1 VLVAILAA
9 LFALGSRFAGKVLGM
24 ALGWAGT
31 LLFGRV
37 PASRQPVILA
47 ITFGS
52 VIWLVLLAGII
63 SPDIGTFVLVLVPSQ
78 DLVPVEI
85 LRLGMLIG
93 ALAVPAVVGGLVLW
107 LSPPARRTGRGAVIT
122 VLRGYPL
129 TAVLAVLLVFLAILA
144 IWRRLRSFLRGRTDA
159 HVPMMVKAGAYD
171 QVAADVDTAL
181 SEAGLDLEPGPAP
194 AVMSTPAKWL
204 AAVAGRDA
212 GDLVPDHL
220 LQLHGPKLD
229 VLVYPSDLLVSGK
242 PEDVA
247 RARAAIAS
255 RLVTSAAYMT
265 VTAEAQGIE
274 DRIAALAQAGATPD
288 GPPPF
293 DDAARRELTA
303 IDAQLA
309 TTKAPYEEWE
319 VLYRKRLQVER
330 DLRARLDVGQ
340 AVLGS
345 DVPAPALA
353 GPMAAAAKVGE
364 LVGSSA
370 GAMVDAATDEETQN
384 ALDKVA
390 GRRWRL
396 GVALLSVVVA
406 AVRAMHAGRESS
418 GPGTGATASGEPAP
432 FPQQP
437 DQPRTPRP

>member
-1 VLVAILAA
+1 MAILAG

-37 PASRQPVILA
+37 PSSRQKIILA

-63 SPDIGTFVLVLVPSQ
+63 SPDIGAFILVLVPSQ
-78 DLVPVEI
+78 NLVPESI

-107 LSPPARRTGRGAVIT
+107 LSPPERRTGRAAIVT

-129 TAVLAVLLVFLAILA
+129 TAVLAVLLVFLAVLA
-144 IWRRLRSFLRGRTDA
+144 VWRRVRSAIRGRTDA
-159 HVPMMVKAGAYD
+159 HVPMMVKEGAYD
-171 QVAADVDTAL
+171 QVATDIDTAL
-181 SEAGLDLEPGPAP
+181 TQAGLDLDPGPAP

-212 GDLVPDHL
+212 GDLVPDHM
-220 LQLHGPKLD
+220 LQLHGSDLD
-229 VLVYPSDLLVSGK
+229 ILVYPSDLLISGK
-242 PEDVA
+242 PRDVA

-265 VTAEAQGIE
+265 VTEEGQAIE
-274 DRIAALAQAGATPD
+274 DRLAALAHSPAGTD

-293 DDAARRELTA
+293 DAAARNELEA
-303 IDAQLA
+303 VDEQLA
-309 TTKAPYEEWE
+309 ATDVPYDEWE

-330 DLRARLDVGQ
+330 DLRAHLDVGES
-340 AVLGS
+340 VLGS
-345 DVPAPALA
+345 EVP
-353 GPMAAAAKVGE
+353 GPSLPSPIAAVAKVRE
-364 LVGSSA
+364 LVGVSA
-370 GAMVDAATDEETQN
+370 GTIVDAAADKETQQ
-384 ALDKVA
+384 ALDRVA

-396 GVALLSVVVA
+396 AVAAMSIVVA
-406 AVRAMHAGRESS
+406 TVRAIVAGRGWTRSA
-418 GPGTGATASGEPAP
+418 GTGTQSGEPAS
-432 FPQQP
+432 FPGQ

>member
-1 VLVAILAA
+1 MAILAG

-37 PASRQPVILA
+37 PSSRQKIILA

-63 SPDIGTFVLVLVPSQ
+63 SPDIGAFILVLVPSQ
-78 DLVPVEI
+78 DLVPDSI

-107 LSPPARRTGRGAVIT
+107 LSPPERRTGRAAIVT

-129 TAVLAVLLVFLAILA
+129 TAVLAVLLVFLAVLA
-144 IWRRLRSFLRGRTDA
+144 VWRRVRSAIRGRTDA
-159 HVPMMVKAGAYD
+159 HVPMMVKEGAYD
-171 QVAADVDTAL
+171 QVATDIDTAL
-181 SEAGLDLEPGPAP
+181 TQAGLDLDPGPAP

-212 GDLVPDHL
+212 GDLVPDHM
-220 LQLHGPKLD
+220 LQLHGSDLD
-229 VLVYPSDLLVSGK
+229 ILVYPSDLLISGK
-242 PEDVA
+242 PRDVA

-265 VTAEAQGIE
+265 VTEEGQAIE
-274 DRIAALAQAGATPD
+274 DRLAALAHSPAGTD

-293 DDAARRELTA
+293 DAAARNELA
-303 IDAQLA
+303 AVDGQLA
-309 TTKAPYEEWE
+309 ATDVPYDEWE

-330 DLRARLDVGQ
+330 DLRAHLDVGES
-340 AVLGS
+340 VLGS
-345 DVPAPALA
+345 EVP
-353 GPMAAAAKVGE
+353 GPSLPSPIAAVAKVRD
-364 LVGSSA
+364 LVGVSA
-370 GAMVDAATDEETQN
+370 GTIVDAAADKETQQ
-384 ALDKVA
+384 ALDRVA

-396 GVALLSVVVA
+396 AVAAMSIVVA
-406 AVRAMHAGRESS
+406 TVRAIIS
-418 GPGTGATASGEPAP
+418 GHGSTRSAGTGTQSGEPAS
-432 FPQQP
+432 FPGQ

>member
-1 VLVAILAA
+1 MAILAG

-37 PASRQPVILA
+37 PSSRQKIILA

-63 SPDIGTFVLVLVPSQ
+63 SPDIGAFILVLVPSQ
-78 DLVPVEI
+78 NLVPESI

-107 LSPPARRTGRGAVIT
+107 LSPPERRTGRAAIVT

-129 TAVLAVLLVFLAILA
+129 TAVLAVLLVFLAVLA
-144 IWRRLRSFLRGRTDA
+144 VWRRVRSAIRGRTDA
-159 HVPMMVKAGAYD
+159 HVPMMVKEGAYD
-171 QVAADVDTAL
+171 QVATDIDTAL
-181 SEAGLDLEPGPAP
+181 TQAGLDLDPGPAP

-212 GDLVPDHL
+212 GDLVPDHM
-220 LQLHGPKLD
+220 LQLHGSDLD
-229 VLVYPSDLLVSGK
+229 ILVYPSDLLISGK
-242 PEDVA
+242 PRDVA

-265 VTAEAQGIE
+265 VTEEGQAIE
-274 DRIAALAQAGATPD
+274 DRLAALAHSPAGTD

-293 DDAARRELTA
+293 DAAARNELA
-303 IDAQLA
+303 AVDGQLA
-309 TTKAPYEEWE
+309 ATDVPYDEWE

-330 DLRARLDVGQ
+330 DLRAHLDVGES
-340 AVLGS
+340 VLGS
-345 DVPAPALA
+345 EVP
-353 GPMAAAAKVGE
+353 GPSLPSPIAAVAKVRD
-364 LVGSSA
+364 LVGVSA
-370 GAMVDAATDEETQN
+370 GTIVDAAADKQTQQ
-384 ALDKVA
+384 ALDRVA

-396 GVALLSVVVA
+396 AVAAMSIVVA
-406 AVRAMHAGRESS
+406 TVRAIVAGRGWTRSA
-418 GPGTGATASGEPAP
+418 GTGTQSGEPAS
-432 FPQQP
+432 FPGQ

>member
-1 VLVAILAA
+1 MAILAG
-9 LFALGSRFAGKVLGM
+9 LFALGARFAGKVLGM

-37 PASRQPVILA
+37 PSSRQKIILA

-63 SPDIGTFVLVLVPSQ
+63 SPDIGAFILVLVPSQ
-78 DLVPVEI
+78 DLVPESI

-107 LSPPARRTGRGAVIT
+107 LSPPARRTGRASVVT

-129 TAVLAVLLVFLAILA
+129 TAVLAVLLIFLAVLA
-144 IWRRLRSFLRGRTDA
+144 IWRRVRSAMRGRTDA
-159 HVPMMVKAGAYD
+159 HVPMMVKADAYD
-171 QVAADVDTAL
+171 QVATDVDTAL
-181 SEAGLDLEPGPAP
+181 TQAGLDLDPGPAP

-204 AAVAGRDA
+204 TTVAGRDS
-212 GDLVPDHL
+212 GDLVPDHM
-220 LQLHGPKLD
+220 LQLHGADLD
-229 VLVYPSDLLVSGK
+229 ILVYPSDLLLSGK
-242 PEDVA
+242 PRDVA

-265 VTAEAQGIE
+265 VTEEGQAIE
-274 DRIAALAQAGATPD
+274 DRLAALAHSPAGAD

-293 DDAARRELTA
+293 DAAARDELEGV
-303 IDAQLA
+303 DRQLA
-309 TTKAPYEEWE
+309 ATDIAYEEWE

-330 DLRARLDVGQ
+330 DLRAHLDVGES
-340 AVLGS
+340 VLGS
-345 DVPAPALA
+345 DVPAPALP
-353 GPMAAAAKVGE
+353 GPIAAAARVGE
-364 LVGSSA
+364 LVGASA
-370 GAMVDAATDEETQN
+370 GAIVDAAADKQTQK
-384 ALDKVA
+384 ALDRVA

-396 GVALLSVVVA
+396 AVA
-406 AVRAMHAGRESS
+406 AMSVIVSTLRAIVAGRRS
-418 GPGTGATASGEPAP
+418 GGRGGAGTPSGEPAS
-432 FPQQP
+432 FPHQP

>member
-1 VLVAILAA
+1 MAILAG

-37 PASRQPVILA
+37 PSSRQKIILA

-63 SPDIGTFVLVLVPSQ
+63 SPDIGAFILVLVPSQ
-78 DLVPVEI
+78 NLVPESI

-107 LSPPARRTGRGAVIT
+107 LSPPERRTGRAAIVT

-129 TAVLAVLLVFLAILA
+129 TAVLAVLLVFLAVLA
-144 IWRRLRSFLRGRTDA
+144 VWRRVRSAIRGRTDA
-159 HVPMMVKAGAYD
+159 HVPMMVKEGAYD
-171 QVAADVDTAL
+171 QVATDIDTAL
-181 SEAGLDLEPGPAP
+181 TQAGLDLDPGPAP

-212 GDLVPDHL
+212 GDLVPDHM
-220 LQLHGPKLD
+220 LQLHGSDLD
-229 VLVYPSDLLVSGK
+229 ILVYPSDLLISGK
-242 PEDVA
+242 PRDVA

-265 VTAEAQGIE
+265 VTEEGQAIE
-274 DRIAALAQAGATPD
+274 DRLAALAHSPAGTD

-293 DDAARRELTA
+293 DAAARNELA
-303 IDAQLA
+303 AVDGQLA
-309 TTKAPYEEWE
+309 ATDVPYDEWE

-330 DLRARLDVGQ
+330 DLRAHLDVGES
-340 AVLGS
+340 VLGS
-345 DVPAPALA
+345 EVP
-353 GPMAAAAKVGE
+353 GPSLPSPIAAVAKVRE
-364 LVGSSA
+364 LVGVSA
-370 GAMVDAATDEETQN
+370 GTIVDAAADKETQQ
-384 ALDKVA
+384 ALDRVA

-396 GVALLSVVVA
+396 AVAAMSIVVA
-406 AVRAMHAGRESS
+406 TVRAIVAGRGWTRSA
-418 GPGTGATASGEPAP
+418 GTGTQSGEPAS
-432 FPQQP
+432 FPGQ

>member
-1 VLVAILAA
+1 MAILAG

-37 PASRQPVILA
+37 PSSRQKIILA

-63 SPDIGTFVLVLVPSQ
+63 SPDIGAFILVLVPSQ
-78 DLVPVEI
+78 NLVPESI

-107 LSPPARRTGRGAVIT
+107 LSPPERRTGRAAIVT

-129 TAVLAVLLVFLAILA
+129 TAVLAVLLVFLAVLA
-144 IWRRLRSFLRGRTDA
+144 VWRRVRSAIRGRTDA
-159 HVPMMVKAGAYD
+159 HVPMMVKEGAYD
-171 QVAADVDTAL
+171 QVATDIDTAL
-181 SEAGLDLEPGPAP
+181 TQAGLDLDPGPAP

-212 GDLVPDHL
+212 GDLVPDHM
-220 LQLHGPKLD
+220 LQLHGSDLD
-229 VLVYPSDLLVSGK
+229 ILVYPSDLLISGK
-242 PEDVA
+242 PRDVA

-265 VTAEAQGIE
+265 VTEEGQAIE
-274 DRIAALAQAGATPD
+274 DRLAALAHSPAGTD

-293 DDAARRELTA
+293 DAAARNELA
-303 IDAQLA
+303 AVDGQLA
-309 TTKAPYEEWE
+309 ATDVPYDEWE

-330 DLRARLDVGQ
+330 DLRAHLDVGES
-340 AVLGS
+340 VLGS
-345 DVPAPALA
+345 EVP
-353 GPMAAAAKVGE
+353 GPSLPSPIAAVAKVRD
-364 LVGSSA
+364 LVGVSA
-370 GAMVDAATDEETQN
+370 GTIVDAAADKETQQ
-384 ALDKVA
+384 ALDRVA

-396 GVALLSVVVA
+396 AVAAMSIVVA
-406 AVRAMHAGRESS
+406 TVRAIVAGRGWTRSA
-418 GPGTGATASGEPAP
+418 GTGTQSGEPAS
-432 FPQQP
+432 FPGQ